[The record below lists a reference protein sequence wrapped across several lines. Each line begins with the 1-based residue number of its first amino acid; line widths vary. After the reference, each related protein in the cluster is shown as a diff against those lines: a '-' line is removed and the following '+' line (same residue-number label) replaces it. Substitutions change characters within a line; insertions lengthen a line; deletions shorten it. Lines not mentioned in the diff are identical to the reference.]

1 MTVLSSLADL
11 VTPMAIRVAATL
23 RIADHI
29 AAGVTTAP
37 ALAERVKADP
47 DALGRLLRHLVTRGV
62 LADDGAG
69 GFALTAT
76 GEELRDDEL
85 RGRLDMDG
93 PLGRADISLVHL
105 THAVRTGTAAFPV
118 LYGRQFWDDLSAD
131 PERTAEYATL
141 MGVDVADWA
150 PSIVDGFDWASL
162 GQVVDVG
169 GGNGTLLTA
178 ILQAHPD
185 LRGTVVDLAGP
196 VEEAR
201 ATFADAGLADR
212 AGAVVGSFF
221 EPLPVTGAGGYLLC
235 AITHDWD
242 DDSARTILRRC
253 AEAAGPD
260 GRVFV
265 VEKSASPDTRMDLL
279 MLTYFGA
286 RERGLPELAALAE
299 SAGLR
304 VVAVH
309 PAGDTP
315 IVELR

>member
-1 MTVLSSLADL
+1 
-11 VTPMAIRVAATL
+11 MAIRVAATL

-37 ALAERVKADP
+37 ALAETVKPAP
-47 DALGRLLRHLVTRGV
+47 DALGRLLRHLVTKGV
-62 LADDGAG
+62 LADDRAG
-69 GFALTAT
+69 GFALTAV
-76 GEELRDDEL
+76 GEELRRES
-85 RGRLDMDG
+85 GRLDMDD

-118 LYGRQFWDDLSAD
+118 LYGREFWDDLSAD
-131 PERTAEYATL
+131 PERTAAYAKL
-141 MGVDVADWA
+141 MGVDAADWA
-150 PSIVDGFDWASL
+150 PSIVEGFGWASL
-162 GQVVDVG
+162 GHLVDVG
-169 GGNGTLLTA
+169 GGNGTLLAA
-178 ILQAHPD
+178 ILTAHPA

-212 AGAVVGSFF
+212 ADAVVGSFF

-253 AEAAGPD
+253 AEAAGSG

-265 VEKSASPDTRMDLL
+265 VEKSASPDTGMDLL
-279 MLTYFGA
+279 MLAYFGA
-286 RERGLPELAALAE
+286 RERGLTGLAALAQ